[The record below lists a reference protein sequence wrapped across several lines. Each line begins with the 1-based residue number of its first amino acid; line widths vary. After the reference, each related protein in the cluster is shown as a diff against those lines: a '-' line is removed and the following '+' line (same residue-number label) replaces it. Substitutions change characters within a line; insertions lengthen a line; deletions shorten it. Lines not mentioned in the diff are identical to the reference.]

1 MRDFEENPIQRED
14 GSRPEFHPSE
24 PLAIVGM
31 GCRFPGGVETPEGFW
46 TLMAEGRDGI
56 VEIPSDRLDLQKFYD
71 SRPEAPGKIYV
82 RHGGFLDQ
90 PIDTFDAEYFG
101 MSPREAAYL
110 DPQQR
115 LLLEVAYEALEDA
128 GIPTEAI
135 AGSNTGVFI
144 GGFMVD
150 GMLTQFSPLGRHQI
164 GQHTAVSSTLT
175 ILSNRLSYLL
185 DLHGPSFTLD
195 TACSSSLVAMH
206 QACQAIRGGEC
217 DLALVGGVNVI
228 FRPETLIAMCK
239 GGFLSRD
246 GRSKSFDARADGYGR
261 GEGAGVVVVKRLGAA
276 LADGDRIHAVIRGS
290 GVNQD
295 GRTDGITVPNG
306 TAQAELIHQVLERN
320 ECNPESVTYIE
331 AHGTGTAVG
340 DPIELKALASVFGMP
355 EEPRLVGSVKA
366 NIGHLEAAAGIAAV
380 IKTALCLRHGQIPP
394 VANLDQVNPAL
405 KLDDWG
411 LSLPR
416 ELQPFPTCA
425 DGQPGR
431 AAINSFGYG
440 GTNAHVILERAEEAL
455 PVDHDAQAKAQL
467 LLLSA
472 RSADALKALVQA
484 SITRL
489 EGMNAQDFTDF
500 CFSAA
505 ARRNAYEHRIAVV
518 ADSAEAAQASL
529 RNHLEGRAD
538 PNLIAGQA
546 SHKDASPAFVFTGMG
561 PQWWGMGRE
570 LYQQEPIFRDFADR
584 VDAIFSKLAGWS
596 VLEEMLKP
604 EAESIVTRTHV
615 AQPANFIVQ
624 GGLFHLLQ
632 SWGVQPGALVGHSVG
647 EVSSAYAAG
656 VLSLEDAVRVSWL
669 RSKLQASTAGK
680 GGMLAVGLSA
690 LDVLPYLS
698 EREHLVSIGA
708 DNGPRTITLAGDVEA
723 LAEIADELTENGV
736 FNRKLQV
743 ETAYHSPIMD
753 PLLAPLAEGLRDLQP
768 QAPHIALY
776 STVSSLPVE
785 EGDYDAAYWCRNV
798 RDSVRFSETVQE
810 LVNDGF
816 ECFLEVGPHPVL
828 ASALRECLADANVD
842 GVLAATLR
850 REQPELTQ
858 ILRGIASLHV
868 QGVQIDWQRFYA
880 DRPHRFVALPS
891 YPWQRRQLW
900 NESAIARDDRL
911 GRPDEARLLGRRMA
925 VPEPLWRAEFNR
937 NRLAYVLD
945 HKVEGSVVMPGA
957 AYCEIALQLADE
969 LREDQSEAPL
979 HLTNLRF
986 DQALIAAEGDEISL
1000 MTRFDP
1006 ETRAFSIHS
1015 TATVEAE
1022 NWTRHAEGRI
1032 SQIDM
1037 QPAPR
1042 IDLAALAARCN
1053 QPMATAAHYDAMTAR
1068 GLQYGPAFQSV
1079 VEISTSDKDEV
1090 LAKVALQDGVDTS
1103 DAILHPTLLDGC
1115 FQALISALPVEG
1127 KPAAY
1132 VPTRIKDFIVHGRTG
1147 AAFACHG
1154 KVTSREGVTM
1164 SADLTLIA
1172 EDGLVLA
1179 QLRGITAQ
1187 RLGADDRG
1195 PSADIDA
1202 NALMVRFECV
1212 EQALSDAG
1220 ERQNPAELA
1229 PIAILSNG
1237 CALGTA
1243 LAEAL
1248 EGQGLD
1254 VSLIAHDAFA
1264 ADRFRQ
1270 IIDLR
1275 GLDDFAADP
1284 IGQRRAEA
1292 SLGLLHAIPQD
1303 GVTRCLTVVARHDP
1317 QASQSASLRNAA
1329 QLGLL
1334 RVAANEY
1341 ADLAL
1346 RMIQIGDD
1354 ALSALLVEIL
1364 AQSDEDDIV
1373 LTQGTRLVRR
1383 MNRVDVASLA
1393 QEAAACRP
1401 GGPVPDTLAE
1411 IEVLAATGTAPI
1423 DVLGLVTAG
1432 PLAGKRVLTRLPA
1445 GAMAQRFMRL
1455 PQEGLLELPALTIDD
1470 ESQLGLLPLSLAH
1483 SILKLADLQPGARLG
1498 LLIADPRMAA
1508 ALASVGEMIG
1518 AQVTTVM
1525 AAHDLGSDGFD
1536 MICVDAMTE
1545 VSELLVE
1552 QLVDFG
1558 TAIHIGRPS
1567 GHIHAPAKNRR
1578 DLFIATLDLLNSA
1591 PARMCES
1598 LKEIV
1603 AAVAAREL
1611 VPTGDPWMRRFA
1623 EGQGD
1628 EARALAISA
1637 SVAAPRIEAM
1647 GAYLVT
1653 GGFGGFGFEI
1663 AKWLARSGA
1672 GHVILAGR
1680 KGIDTEGAHAMIA
1693 ELRSLGARTTAMA
1706 MDVGDQVSV
1715 TTGMRQIAELD
1726 LPLRGIFHAAG
1737 VLDDAPIYLLTP
1749 EQLDRVMKPKALGAW
1764 HLHQATQDLPL
1775 DCFVVISSIAALLG
1789 SPGQGA
1795 YVAANSF
1802 LDALVQHRRRQGLPG
1817 IGINLGALA
1826 EVGMAAKHEGVEKH
1840 FARVG
1845 VGSLRPEEAIA
1856 MLAYIL
1862 RENPVNMAAARM
1874 DYALWGDTYAKW
1886 AASPRYRHLMP
1897 ERMQDGGEGAGI
1909 SLASLP
1915 AAERLQKVTETLSA
1929 LVASILR
1936 LPADGVDS
1944 GKSLLAMG
1952 VDSLMAMELQLGIDR
1967 QLGLKIP
1974 TLELMKG
1981 VALRAL
1987 CATIAERLAGEATE
2001 APQTAPA
2008 TSAPEPRKQDVG
2020 ELLSRLDSLS
2030 AEEIEKAMAEFATSE
2045 GSK

>member
-1 MRDFEENPIQRED
+1 MRDFEENPIERED
-14 GSRPEFHPSE
+14 TARPESAATE

-31 GCRFPGGVETPEGFW
+31 GCRFPGGVETPEDFW

-56 VEIPSDRLDLQKFYD
+56 VEIPADRLDLQKFYD
-71 SRPEAPGKIYV
+71 ARPEAPGKIYV
-82 RHGGFLDQ
+82 RHGGFLNQ
-90 PIDTFDAEYFG
+90 PIDAFDAEYFG

-115 LLLEVAYEALEDA
+115 LLLEVAHEALEDA
-128 GIPTEAI
+128 GIPTETI

-217 DLALVGGVNVI
+217 DLALIGGVNVI

-261 GEGAGVVVVKRLGAA
+261 GEGAGVVVVKRLSAA

-306 TAQAELIHQVLERN
+306 EAQADLIRQVLDRN
-320 ECNPESVTYIE
+320 DCAPETVTYVE

-340 DPIELKALASVFGMP
+340 DPIELKALASVFGVP
-355 EEPRLVGSVKA
+355 DQPRLVGSVKA

-380 IKTALCLRHGQIPP
+380 IKTALCLHRGQVPP

-405 KLDDWG
+405 QLDDWG

-416 ELQPFPTCA
+416 ELQPFPASA
-425 DGQPGR
+425 DGQPGL

-440 GTNAHVILERAEEAL
+440 GTNAHVILERAAETDLLNETT
-455 PVDHDAQAKAQL
+455 HDRAQL
-467 LLLSA
+467 LVLSA
-472 RSADALKALVQA
+472 RSADALKALADA
-484 SITRL
+484 SIARL
-489 EGMNAQDFTDF
+489 DGMCAQDFTDY

-505 ARRNAYEHRIAVV
+505 ARRSAYEHRLAVV
-518 ADSAEAAQASL
+518 ATDAEAAQTSL
-529 RNHLEGRAD
+529 RNFLEGRAD
-538 PNLIAGQA
+538 PDLIAGQTNR
-546 SHKDASPAFVFTGMG
+546 KDAAPAFVFTGMG
-561 PQWWGMGRE
+561 PQWWAMGRE

-584 VDAIFSKLAGWS
+584 VDAVFTDLAGWS

-632 SWGVQPGALVGHSVG
+632 SWGVEPGALVGHSVG

-669 RSKLQASTAGK
+669 RSKLQATTAGE
-680 GGMLAVGLSA
+680 GGMLAVGLGA

-698 EREHLVSIGA
+698 GREDLVSIGA
-708 DNGPRTITLAGDVEA
+708 DNGPRTITLAGDVDA
-723 LAEIADELTENGV
+723 LAEIADELTEDGV

-753 PLLAPLAEGLRDLQP
+753 PLLAPLEEGLRDLQP
-768 QAPHIALY
+768 QAPTIPLY

-785 EGDYDAAYWCRNV
+785 GDDYDGAYWCRNV

-828 ASALRECLADANVD
+828 SSALRECLADANVD

-850 REQPELTQ
+850 REQSEVTQ
-858 ILRGIASLHV
+858 ILRGIANLHV
-868 QGVQIDWQRFYA
+868 QGVRIDWQRFYA

-925 VPEPLWRAEFNR
+925 VPQPLWRSEFNR
-937 NRLAYVLD
+937 NRLAYVME
-945 HKVEGSVVMPGA
+945 HQVEDSVVMPGA
-957 AYCEIALQLADE
+957 AYCEIALQLAEE
-969 LREDQSEAPL
+969 LGDDTAL

-986 DQALIAAEGDEISL
+986 DQALIAAEGDEIAM

-1006 ETRAFSIHS
+1006 DTRIFSIHS
-1015 TATVEAE
+1015 TATIEAE
-1022 NWTRHAEGRI
+1022 SWTRHAEGRI
-1032 SQIDM
+1032 SQIEAGETPRFDM
-1037 QPAPR
+1037 
-1042 IDLAALAARCN
+1042 AALAKRCD
-1053 QPMATAAHYDAMTAR
+1053 QPMTPAAHYDAMTAR

-1079 VEISTSDKDEV
+1079 TSIATSVEGEV
-1090 LAKVALQDGVDTS
+1090 LAQITAQGVDVS
-1103 DAILHPTLLDGC
+1103 EAILHPTLLDGC

-1132 VPTRIKDFIVHGRTG
+1132 VPTRIKDFTVHQRPG
-1147 AAFACHG
+1147 AAFACYG
-1154 KVTSREGVTM
+1154 KVTAREGVTM
-1164 SADLTLIA
+1164 TADLWLLA
-1172 EDGLVLA
+1172 DDGSVLA
-1179 QLRGITAQ
+1179 ELRGITAR
-1187 RLGADDRG
+1187 RLGAEDRG
-1195 PSADIDA
+1195 LPTGIDA

-1212 EQALSDAG
+1212 EQALADAG
-1220 ERQNPAELA
+1220 ERRNPAPLS
-1229 PIAILSNG
+1229 PIAILSG
-1237 CALGTA
+1237 GTELGGA

-1248 EGQGLD
+1248 EAQGLD

-1264 ADRFRQ
+1264 ADGFRQ
-1270 IIDLR
+1270 IVDLR
-1275 GLDDFAADP
+1275 GLEALAADP
-1284 IGQRRAEA
+1284 TGQKRAEA

-1317 QASQSASLRNAA
+1317 EAPQSATLGNAA
-1329 QLGLL
+1329 QFGLL

-1341 ADLAL
+1341 ADLDL
-1346 RMIQIGDD
+1346 RMIQIGDE
-1354 ALSALLVEIL
+1354 ALPALLAEIM
-1364 AQSDEDDIV
+1364 AQGDEDDIV
-1373 LTQGTRLVRR
+1373 LTDDTRLVRR
-1383 MNRVDVASLA
+1383 LNRVDSAALAAEASA
-1393 QEAAACRP
+1393 RRP
-1401 GGPVPDTLAE
+1401 GGPIAE
-1411 IEVLAATGTAPI
+1411 AQAEVEILAATGEAPV
-1423 DVLGLVTAG
+1423 DVLGLVTSG
-1432 PLAGKRVLTRLPA
+1432 PLSGKRILTRLPA
-1445 GAMAQRFMRL
+1445 DTTPHRFVRL
-1455 PQEGLLELPALTIDD
+1455 PQAGLLELPNVAMED
-1470 ESQLGLLPLSLAH
+1470 EAQLGLLPLSLAH
-1483 SILKLADLQPGARLG
+1483 SILKLADLQPGAKLG
-1498 LLIADPRMAA
+1498 LLITDPRMAG
-1508 ALASVGEMIG
+1508 ALASVGEIIG
-1518 AQVTTVM
+1518 AGVSIVTSR
-1525 AAHDLGSDGFD
+1525 HDIPAEGFD

-1545 VSELLVE
+1545 LTELLLE
-1552 QLVDFG
+1552 HLIDFG
-1558 TAIHIGRPS
+1558 TAVHIGRPS
-1567 GHIHAPAKNRR
+1567 GQLHAPAKNRR
-1578 DLFIATLDLLNSA
+1578 DLFIAALDLLNRA
-1591 PARMCES
+1591 PARLCQS
-1598 LKEIV
+1598 LEEVI
-1603 AAVAAREL
+1603 AAVQAREL
-1611 VPTGDPWMRRFA
+1611 TIGGKPELRRFA
-1623 EGQGD
+1623 EGQG
-1628 EARALAISA
+1628 EVAKAAAISA
-1637 SVAAPRIEAM
+1637 SVAAPQIDGT

-1663 AKWLARSGA
+1663 AKWLARNGA

-1680 KGIDTEGAHAMIA
+1680 KGIDTEGAQDMIA
-1693 ELRSLGARTTAMA
+1693 ELRRLGASTTAMA
-1706 MDVGDQVSV
+1706 MDVGDEGSV
-1715 TTGMRQIAELD
+1715 ATGMRLIAGLD
-1726 LPLRGIFHAAG
+1726 QPLRGVIHAAG
-1737 VLDDAPIYLLTP
+1737 VLDDAPVYLLTP

-1764 HLHQATQDLPL
+1764 NLHQATKDLPL

-1845 VGSLRPEEAIA
+1845 VGSLRPDEAIG
-1856 MLAYIL
+1856 MLGYIL
-1862 RENPVNMAAARM
+1862 RENPVNMAAASM

-1897 ERMQDGGEGAGI
+1897 ERAEDGGEGAGL
-1909 SLASLP
+1909 SLAALSP
-1915 AAERLQKVTETLSA
+1915 EERLQKVTATLSE

-1936 LPADGVDS
+1936 LPADGVDT

-1987 CATIAERLAGEATE
+1987 CTTIAERLAGDPTD
-2001 APQTAPA
+2001 APQPQAAP
-2008 TSAPEPRKQDVG
+2008 APEPRKQDIG
-2020 ELLSRLDSLS
+2020 ELLSRLDTLS
-2030 AEEIEKAMAEFATSE
+2030 AEEIEQAMAEFGTLE
-2045 GSK
+2045 GSN